1 MSAKDS
7 SSTVGTSE
15 APSGACLLEPTVD
28 HTSAPLGLRWCLQK
42 RQLKT
47 QASGESQDH
56 CNGKQRRIA
65 LNGKAYNRLQFRQYY
80 GKSWEARWNEALV
93 DTQGGAPQPAEA
105 PITTCNAINELPE
118 EPFMTSIERP
128 TEAHKATSIA
138 PTDSS
143 SRCASEPTERLCP
156 LGSCMGIQL
165 SSLTDSEFLGLASAR
180 QDEDQRRL
188 RRDVRWDPLGLP
200 RFLPPKR
207 QKTQTSGEDQRV
219 ARTGSR
225 RGASQLAPTA
235 SPTVVERP
243 EEDHQHAHVSL
254 LGALHGERYGVP
266 GGGEA
271 PEVLVPVR
279 RFLAEHILGKR
290 LVKLTRT
297 QEGWA
302 PLQDEATGKPVL
314 SPAPVSAFVGGDNR
328 PYVSGSLAR
337 IANEHRMV
345 FVMFSDQPLRVQVR
359 VGTYNVG
366 MVQEM
371 LDKERH
377 QNSLRGVIAESFIGG
392 DLHLLSLCEVGGH
405 MRGLQDLHISPL
417 DFINGVLR
425 DGEYHAAA
433 VQAYMN
439 VWHQA
444 GAAQPGGV
452 SLQPSKQPTC
462 LQLRPDLAADPQ
474 LVIFDF
480 HVTAEQYPGMMG
492 RLVHGVLHIGSNRR
506 HMPSWRQ
513 RTIVTRQAL
522 RELEDSANSG
532 ALQPTVCVLTGDM
545 NLDRYHADTVVQ
557 PDCGELDVLNR
568 WHTQTSAAALPGD
581 VAFIRGTPS
590 EAFEIEIGRSY
601 PNRGIRHDM
610 HDCFGFELRIPLV
623 HMV

>member
-1 MSAKDS
+1 MVLAEKAAEDS
-7 SSTVGTSE
+7 SLWRIPRSLQWKAETHR
-15 APSGACLLEPTVD
+15 LERQGVQPP
-28 HTSAPLGLRWCLQK
+28 AIQAILRTKLAGS
-42 RQLKT
+42 L
-47 QASGESQDH
+47 D
-56 CNGKQRRIA
+56 
-65 LNGKAYNRLQFRQYY
+65 
-80 GKSWEARWNEALV
+80 EALV
-93 DTQGGAPQPAEA
+93 DTQGGAPQLAEA

-165 SSLTDSEFLGLASAR
+165 SSLTDSDFLGLASAR

-200 RFLPPKR
+200 RFLPQKG

-219 ARTGSR
+219 ASTGSR

-235 SPTVVERP
+235 SPTVVECP

-302 PLQDEATGKPVL
+302 PLQDEATGEPVL

-359 VGTYNVG
+359 VGTYNVA

-492 RLVHGVLHIGSNRR
+492 RLVHGVLHIRSNRR

-601 PNRGIRHDM
+601 PNRGIPHDM
-610 HDCFGFELRIPLV
+610 HDCFGFDLRIPLV

>member
-1 MSAKDS
+1 M
-7 SSTVGTSE
+7 
-15 APSGACLLEPTVD
+15 
-28 HTSAPLGLRWCLQK
+28 
-42 RQLKT
+42 
-47 QASGESQDH
+47 
-56 CNGKQRRIA
+56 
-65 LNGKAYNRLQFRQYY
+65 
-80 GKSWEARWNEALV
+80 
-93 DTQGGAPQPAEA
+93 
-105 PITTCNAINELPE
+105 
-118 EPFMTSIERP
+118 
-128 TEAHKATSIA
+128 
-138 PTDSS
+138 
-143 SRCASEPTERLCP
+143 
-156 LGSCMGIQL
+156 
-165 SSLTDSEFLGLASAR
+165 
-180 QDEDQRRL
+180 
-188 RRDVRWDPLGLP
+188 
-200 RFLPPKR
+200 
-207 QKTQTSGEDQRV
+207 
-219 ARTGSR
+219 
-225 RGASQLAPTA
+225 
-235 SPTVVERP
+235 
-243 EEDHQHAHVSL
+243 
-254 LGALHGERYGVP
+254 
-266 GGGEA
+266 
-271 PEVLVPVR
+271 
-279 RFLAEHILGKR
+279 
-290 LVKLTRT
+290 KLTRT

-302 PLQDEATGKPVL
+302 PLQDEATGEPVL
-314 SPAPVSAFVGGDNR
+314 SLPLVSACVGGDNR

-452 SLQPSKQPTC
+452 SLQLSRGPTC
-462 LQLRPDLAADPQ
+462 VQLRSHLAADPQ

-480 HVTAEQYPGMMG
+480 HVTAEKHPGMMG
-492 RLVHGVLHIGSNRR
+492 RLVHGVLHIRSNRR
-506 HMPSWRQ
+506 HTPSRRQ
-513 RTIVTRQAL
+513 RTMVTRQAL
-522 RELEDSANSG
+522 KELEDSANSG
-532 ALQPTVCVLTGDM
+532 ALQPAVCILTGDM

-590 EAFEIEIGRSY
+590 EAFKIEIGRSY
-601 PNRGIRHDM
+601 PNRGIRQDM
-610 HDCFGFELRIPLV
+610 HDCFGFKLRIPLV